1 MTEKLLKSTCPAC
14 GAPVSR
20 KDRQHGF
27 VCPYCG
33 TEFYAE
39 AAPNAS
45 VSNQFS
51 QPQVG
56 YDTAGKTSTADNSAQ
71 KKKTNSIWSYLILV
85 VFFLI
90 FITAPRWLTLIPM
103 FTDPPFPGIDN
114 EPGMFLDFP
123 SSELAAEL
131 FTSTEFEISS
141 DANFRIENDLLFF
154 DFTFQN
160 WGDQTFILHYQANTF
175 EVYDDLGNDYP
186 INLGSCNADSAN
198 EDRQIEIKP
207 NEKVEFT
214 SSSSWC
220 NSVNSIPA
228 FSGVI
233 PSEAKQIYFHIKEFG
248 EFKDITFSFDL

>member
-1 MTEKLLKSTCPAC
+1 MAEKLLKSTCPAC

-27 VCPYCG
+27 ICPYCG
-33 TEFYAE
+33 TEFYFNVTDNV
-39 AAPNAS
+39 PIFNQLSSSQTDNDTTNKSQKAS
-45 VSNQFS
+45 NTSNQS
-51 QPQVG
+51 
-56 YDTAGKTSTADNSAQ
+56 
-71 KKKTNSIWSYLILV
+71 KKTPIWSYILIVAFIL
-85 VFFLI
+85 FFI
-90 FITAPRWLTLIPM
+90 SAPRWFFPT
-103 FTDPPFPGIDN
+103 PFFGSPFLPGIDK
-114 EPGMFLDFP
+114 EIELFLDVP
-123 SSELAAEL
+123 SPEPEGKL
-131 FTSTEFEISS
+131 FTSKEFEISS
-141 DANFRIENDLLFF
+141 DTSFRIENDLMFF

-160 WGDQTFILHYQANTF
+160 WGDQTFVLHYQANTF

-186 INLGSCNADSAN
+186 INLGSCNADSVN

-220 NSVNSIPA
+220 NSVKSIPA

-233 PSEAKQIYFHIKEFG
+233 PPEAKQIYFHIKEFG